1 MSDGFRQRFE
11 GSAEYDTWQYIAQHP
26 GLSTGMIAAGITTR
40 PKGSIDRALRS
51 LRTKGIIY
59 NTGELRDRQA
69 WHLTQWGEE
78 CYRNGLVPR
87 AASVLDAP
95 GEGGW
100 KPQPW
105 VHPIR
110 ARLLESKR

>member
-11 GSAEYDTWQYIAQHP
+11 GSAEYDVWQYIAQHP
-26 GLSTGMIAAGITTR
+26 GLTSGAIATGISSR
-40 PKGSIDRALRS
+40 HKNSIDRALRS

-59 NTGELRDRQA
+59 NDGALRDKQA
-69 WHLTQWGEE
+69 WHLSHWGEE

-87 AASVLDAP
+87 AASKLDEP
-95 GEGGW
+95 GQGNW
-100 KPQPW
+100 TPKPW

-110 ARLLESKR
+110 ARALGLK